1 MNNACWEIEGF
12 TLSGQL
18 GVKLATAFLCL
29 SFLDPF
35 RLMNISV
42 WFYWFALV
50 IGVDTWY
57 IFHGYCLAIPSRKH
71 CTYRDILHF

>member
-42 WFYWFALV
+42 LFYWFALV
-50 IGVDTWY
+50 IDRYLVL
-57 IFHGYCLAIPSRKH
+57 I
-71 CTYRDILHF
+71 